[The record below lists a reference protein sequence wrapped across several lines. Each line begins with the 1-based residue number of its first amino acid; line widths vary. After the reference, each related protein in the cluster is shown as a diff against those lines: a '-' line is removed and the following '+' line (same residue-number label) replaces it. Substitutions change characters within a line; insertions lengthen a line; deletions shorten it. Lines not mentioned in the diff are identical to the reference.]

1 MPRVRHF
8 DRSGFSYVGGALL
21 LALVSGCS
29 PSPPGAGPQR
39 AGSTASGSQAVP
51 GDDLPEVGA
60 DPRER
65 VLSEITT
72 VLLSEKHLLRRPIDD
87 ALSRETFPKYIEEL
101 DGAKLLLLE
110 EHVTALSRYAEHMD
124 DQLRAGDLV
133 LARKGAAL
141 VARRR
146 GEAAKLVADILSK
159 PFDFNVA
166 EETETDPKK
175 LTFAKNEAELRARWQ
190 GALKLQALERIQE
203 MEDLASG
210 KKDKPDKN
218 AKVVDPAAE
227 KVQAKA
233 LAEIPPTFEGRE
245 EKARKD
251 LATRYE
257 ARFVRLAKLEAL
269 EPAEQFLNA
278 LNAGYD
284 PHTQYLAPAAQD
296 DFDIAITGTLEGIGA
311 VLGEKDHYV
320 VVQELVP
327 GGASWQQGK
336 LEAGDVILAVAQQGK
351 DPVDVTDMPLQKVVS
366 MIRGPKGTVVLLTV
380 KKPDGH
386 VETIAITRDVIK
398 IEATY
403 ARAAVVDLG
412 PKHESAG
419 YIYLPG
425 FYGEMGKGGR
435 GTSERN
441 ATDDV
446 RALLTSFQKKKLSS
460 VVIDLRANGGGLLS
474 HARDISGLFIDRG
487 PIVQTRDSEGKREVL
502 TDTDPTVAFSGN
514 VVVLVD
520 RFSASAA
527 EILAAA
533 LQDYDRAIIVG
544 TGPTHGKGTVQGVV
558 ELDRLTQM
566 PAGEPLGIF
575 KLTMQQY
582 FRVNGESTQT
592 RGVIPDIVLPDPAS
606 FVESGE
612 RTLFHPIPWASV
624 DPLPHAR
631 QPHTWQKADL
641 STASRARLKSHAMF
655 AKIEA
660 FGKLVKQ
667 RREDTRE
674 PLERKAWQAER
685 KRDKDASDAADPKL
699 KDIKPLLDVQVVSDR
714 TAPAPAAPAASD
726 KKVQSKLDV
735 WKDELARDPWVE
747 EALYVL
753 GDMAK
758 KKP

>member
-1 MPRVRHF
+1 MPRVRL
-8 DRSGFSYVGGALL
+8 DQPRSLRVSGALL
-21 LALVSGCS
+21 LSLVFGFGCS
-29 PSPPGAGPQR
+29 PSPPGTGPHR
-39 AGSTASGSQAVP
+39 AGAAGGAQPEVP
-51 GDDLPEVGA
+51 GDDLPEVSA

-110 EHVTALSRYAEHMD
+110 EHVTSLSRYAERMD

-133 LARKGAAL
+133 LAHKGAAMI
-141 VARRR
+141 ARRR
-146 GEAAKLVADILSK
+146 GEVAKLVADILSK

-175 LTFAKNEAELRARWQ
+175 LAFAKTEAELRSRWQ

-218 AKVVDPAAE
+218 KPPDPAAE
-227 KVQAKA
+227 KAAEKA
-233 LAEIPPTFEGRE
+233 LALIPPTFEGRE

-257 ARFVRLAKLEAL
+257 SRFVRLAKLEAL

-336 LEAGDVILAVAQQGK
+336 LEAGDVIVAVAQQGK

-366 MIRGPKGTVVLLTV
+366 MIRGPKGSVVLLTV

-403 ARAAVVDLG
+403 ARAAVIDLG
-412 PKHESAG
+412 PKHDSAG

-435 GTSERN
+435 GSSERN

-446 RALLTSFQKKKLSS
+446 RALLASFQKKKLGS

-487 PIVQTRDSEGKREVL
+487 PIVQTRDSEGKQEVL
-502 TDTDPTVAFSGN
+502 ADTDPTVAFSGN

-533 LQDYDRAIIVG
+533 LQDYERAIIVG

-624 DPLPHAR
+624 EPLPHAR
-631 QPHTWQKADL
+631 QPHTWQKAEL
-641 STASRARLKSHAMF
+641 SAASRARLKSHAMF

-667 RREDTRE
+667 RREDTKE

-699 KDIKPLLDVQVVSDR
+699 KDIKPLLDVQILAER
-714 TAPAPAAPAASD
+714 PAATPAQPPPSD
-726 KKVQSKLDV
+726 KKVVNKLDA

-747 EALYVL
+747 EALFVL

-758 KKP
+758 KRP